1 LNAAAGGKIEVSTGG
16 SLAISHAWSNAGLIS
31 MIVSERERVGSF
43 GRPPKEGEH
52 GSS

>member
-1 LNAAAGGKIEVSTGG
+1 
-16 SLAISHAWSNAGLIS
+16 